1 MAGFFSNLLFA
12 GLLNLTPVPLDDSI
26 TKSDWV
32 ETVSGDFS
40 AGSLVAMQ
48 LAPDIALEVDGITVK
63 VHNQLAVFGYGRD
76 AKGESHII
84 LRKNGEIQ
92 NIRKTITAGVY
103 DIQHIEG
110 VEQKYV
116 TPPEHVLARISAEA
130 KQKRQ
135 ARTSQF
141 DLPAFR
147 DGFHLPLKGRVSGVY
162 GSQRI
167 FNGEP
172 RRPHYGLDIAAPAGT
187 PVHAMLAGRVTL
199 AETDM
204 YYEGGL
210 IFIDHGLDVISAYL
224 HLGEV
229 RVKAGDKV
237 EKGQIIGAI
246 GAKQGRSTGAHL
258 DWRVYWQNKRL
269 DPAKLLSQ
277 KQQQQLNL
285 KD

>member
-1 MAGFFSNLLFA
+1 MSGFFSNLLFA
-12 GLLNLTPVPLDDSI
+12 GLLNLTPVQLDESM

-32 ETVSGDFS
+32 EHVSGEFS

-48 LAPDIALEVDGITVK
+48 LAPDVTLEVDGIAVK
-63 VHNQLAVFGYGRD
+63 THQHLAVFGYGRD
-76 AKGESHII
+76 AKGASQII
-84 LRKNGEIQ
+84 LRKNGETLNLQ
-92 NIRKTITAGVY
+92 KTIMAGIY
-103 DIQHIEG
+103 DVQRIEG

-130 KQKRQ
+130 QQKRK
-135 ARTSQF
+135 ARQSQF
-141 DLPAFR
+141 NMPAFR
-147 DGFHLPLKGRVSGVY
+147 DGFHLPVKGRVSGVY

-167 FNGEP
+167 FNGQP

-187 PVHAMLAGRVTL
+187 PVHAMLAGQVTL

-210 IFIDHGLDVISAYL
+210 IFIDHGLDVVSAYL
-224 HLGEV
+224 HLGEL

-246 GAKQGRSTGAHL
+246 GAQQGRSTGAHL
-258 DWRVYWQNKRL
+258 DWRIYWQNKRL
-269 DPAKLLSQ
+269 NPAKLLNTQQ
-277 KQQQQLNL
+277 KAQLNL
-285 KD
+285 LD